1 MTLLDALDDVLFDP
15 MTLPPGER
23 KELLELL
30 AERELRYKRTWLK
43 RYAPYDRQRE
53 FHAAGKT
60 HRERLLMAGNQLGKT
75 YAGAAEVAYHLTGK
89 YPADWQ
95 GRRWDHATRWLA
107 GSESAEL
114 TRKGVQRL
122 LVGPPEDES
131 LWGTGAIPHDC
142 IKGVSRRQGVADAL
156 ASVVVKHT
164 SGDNSVIQLQ
174 SYDQGR
180 SKWQAD
186 TIDGVWFDEE
196 PPLDVY
202 SEGLTR
208 TTATAGLVF
217 VTFTPLLGM
226 SDVVMRFLEDKP
238 AGSHVTTMTIAE
250 AKHIP
255 AAVRQGIIDA
265 YPAHEREARANG
277 VPIMGSGRVFP
288 VAESMIKIDPFQ
300 IPAYWPRIAAIDFGW
315 DHPAAVVWL
324 AWDRDTDTLY
334 VYDVWCARE
343 TPADQQALV
352 IRRGGDWIP
361 VAWPHD
367 GLQHDKGSGEQLAK
381 QYRDN
386 KVAMLPKR
394 ATFEDG
400 SNGVEAGITMMLD
413 RMRSRRLRVFNHLEP
428 WFREFRLYHRKD
440 GIIVKKADDLMSATR
455 YGMMMLRHAL
465 SQAEAA
471 AVSGLQLTP
480 SIIPGFPVLDP
491 VTGY

>member
-1 MTLLDALDDVLFDP
+1 MNLSDVIDDVLFDP
-15 MTLPPGER
+15 MTLSPGDR

-30 AERELRYKRTWLK
+30 AERDLRYKRNWLS
-43 RYAPYDRQRE
+43 RYTPYDRQQE
-53 FHAAGKT
+53 FHDAGRT

-75 YAGAAEVAYHLTGK
+75 FAGAAEVAMHLTGR
-89 YPADWQ
+89 YPDGWK
-95 GRRWDHATRWLA
+95 GRRWDHATRWLC

-131 LWGTGAIPHDC
+131 LWGTGAIPYEC
-142 IKGVSRRQGVADAL
+142 LKGYSRRQGVADAL
-156 ASVVVKHT
+156 ASLVVKHE
-164 SGDNSVIQLQ
+164 SGDNSILQFQ

-208 TTATAGLVF
+208 TTATSGMVF

-226 SDVVMRFLEDKP
+226 SDVVMRYLDEKP
-238 AGSHVTTMTIAE
+238 EGTHVTTMTMAD

-255 AAVRQGIIDA
+255 AADRERIIAA
-265 YPAHEREARANG
+265 YPEHERDARANG

-288 VAESMIKIDPFQ
+288 VAESMIKVPAFT
-300 IPAYWPRIAAIDFGW
+300 IPAYWPRIAAVDFGW
-315 DHPAAVVWL
+315 DHPAAVAWL
-324 AWDRDTDTLY
+324 AWDRDTDTAY
-334 VYDVWCARE
+334 VYDVWLARE
-343 TPADQQALV
+343 TPVAQQALV
-352 IRRGGDWIP
+352 IRKGGEWIP

-367 GLQHDKGSGEQLAK
+367 GLQHDKGSGEQLAA
-381 QYRDN
+381 QYRAEKAN
-386 KVAMLPKR
+386 MLPKR

-400 SNGVEAGITMMLD
+400 TNGLEAGVSMMLD
-413 RMRSRRLRVFNHLEP
+413 RMRARRLRVFDHLEP

-440 GIIVKKADDLMSATR
+440 GLIVKKSDDLMSATR
-455 YGMMMLRHAL
+455 YALMSLRYAV

-471 AVSGLQLTP
+471 AVNGFALAP
-480 SIIPGFPVLDP
+480 NIIPGWAVLDP
-491 VTGY
+491 TTGY